1 MSKILR
7 NEAKDIKRFHG
18 NIDILNPINRS
29 FFVRNEKVKD
39 KFSLKLEGGGNFA
52 HKERKCKN
60 TGIQSDP
67 ENEKDIFRIKYFSA
81 HLYLVF
87 CFYDFADF

>member
-52 HKERKCKN
+52 HKE
-60 TGIQSDP
+60 
-67 ENEKDIFRIKYFSA
+67 
-81 HLYLVF
+81 
-87 CFYDFADF
+87 